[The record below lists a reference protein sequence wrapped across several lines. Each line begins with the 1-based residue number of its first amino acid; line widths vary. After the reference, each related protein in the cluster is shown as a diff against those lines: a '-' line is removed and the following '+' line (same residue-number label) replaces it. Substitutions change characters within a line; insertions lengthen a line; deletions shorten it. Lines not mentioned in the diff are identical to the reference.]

1 MKIGSVEY
9 LTVEEF
15 AEKKGCSLKTAYN
28 WVNSGEDSDGY
39 KIYSDKIL
47 KKTMI
52 NINRYKGR
60 LEGTK

>member
-28 WVNSGEDSDGY
+28 WINAGEDSDGY
-39 KIYSDKIL
+39 KVVTEVIL
-47 KKTMI
+47 KKKMI
-52 NINRYKGR
+52 NINKYKGR